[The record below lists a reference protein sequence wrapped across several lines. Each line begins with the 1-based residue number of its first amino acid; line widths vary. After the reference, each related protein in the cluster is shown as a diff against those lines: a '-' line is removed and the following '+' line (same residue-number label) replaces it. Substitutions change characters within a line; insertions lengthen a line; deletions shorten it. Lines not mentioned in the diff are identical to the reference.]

1 MAGKCKHRISPAVKP
16 TLAKFCKVPIADGG
30 GKRERTLPPTIR
42 ITEAAVQF
50 SILAFQLVGQVIR
63 RVLG

>member
-1 MAGKCKHRISPAVKP
+1 MIWSANQQTVAYFG
-16 TLAKFCKVPIADGG
+16 KVPIADGG